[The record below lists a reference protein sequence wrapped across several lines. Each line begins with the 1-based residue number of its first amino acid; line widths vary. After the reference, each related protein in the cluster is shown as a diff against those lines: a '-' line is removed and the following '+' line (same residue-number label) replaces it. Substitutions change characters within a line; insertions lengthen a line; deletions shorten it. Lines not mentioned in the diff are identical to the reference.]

1 MSEGKDKGAVGEIT
15 DQPDGSK
22 KVDFSDVPLLIDG
35 TEVKSVVMREPEV
48 GDQLAVDHI
57 QSPGK
62 SEVAIIA
69 NLCELSPESLATLKM
84 RQYGRLQDAYRAF
97 MS

>member
-1 MSEGKDKGAVGEIT
+1 MSEGKK
-15 DQPDGSK
+15 QPDAIIVDNPNGSK
-22 KVDFSDVPLLIDG
+22 TVHFRDHPLMIDG
-35 TEVKSVVMREPEV
+35 TEVKSVNMREPLVE
-48 GDQLAVDHI
+48 DQLAVDHI
-57 QSPGK
+57 QSAGK

-69 NLCELSPESLATLKM
+69 NLCELPPEAIGSLKM

>member
-1 MSEGKDKGAVGEIT
+1 MSEGKNKGTVGKIT

-22 KVDFSDVPLLIDG
+22 KVDFSDVPLVIDG
-35 TEVKSVVMREPEV
+35 TGVKSLVMREPVV

-57 QSPGK
+57 QSAGK

-69 NLCELSPESLATLKM
+69 NLCEISPENIATLKM

>member
-1 MSEGKDKGAVGEIT
+1 MSEGKDKGAVGAIT

-22 KVDFSDVPLLIDG
+22 KVDFSDFPLMIDG
-35 TEVKSVVMREPEV
+35 TEVKSVIMREPEV

-57 QSPGK
+57 QSAGK

-69 NLCELSPESLATLKM
+69 NLCELSPENIERFKM
-84 RQYGRLQDAYRAF
+84 RQYGRLQDAYQAF